1 MSREDS
7 IQQRAGEHLS
17 MRDKVLRRGFSRD
30 KGRGA
35 TGSWRVEGAVWDY
48 DVNEHQGDSSFS
60 PSWPCSQAPHPF
72 ASSDR
77 FFRAGKRK
85 AK

>member
-1 MSREDS
+1 MEQNPSREDS

-35 TGSWRVEGAVWDY
+35 TGSWRVEGGVWDY
-48 DVNEHQGDSSFS
+48 DVNEHQGDSSSCTLLALF
-60 PSWPCSQAPHPF
+60 PGPAPLC
-72 ASSDR
+72 
-77 FFRAGKRK
+77 
-85 AK
+85 